1 MDFAS
6 TKVKLNNIK
15 TYDSKTNNTSS
26 VFKKKFYSDT
36 SINSFD
42 TYEDIDYNSID
53 LEEEI
58 SKSEGAKEW
67 YEEGLNIANTIKDY
81 GVTFGL
87 SLVCGALEL
96 VENVGDALIMAGGAI
111 SSGIVSIWD
120 KEKSEEIKSNT
131 ENVVKYD
138 WTEKL
143 YDESVKALN
152 VDDEIAHGVT
162 HTIGSAIGTTAAYV
176 AISCVPGGAAVTASV
191 GAITAFGSASEMA
204 LNSGADFDEA
214 LVCGTVAGIAGAA
227 SGGVL
232 DKVQGLSASSKTV
245 GQLLKNTALGAVVSA
260 SEPIVN
266 TTTQYLAY
274 GKDLVDENGNKVYEG
289 YFDYYNKSGGLL
301 QTGIASVVG
310 GVSTGIQGIK
320 GYKNNK
326 FENNL
331 EYKNSSNL
339 SNNIIEEVEAIPDK
353 NLRRKIYSRMPKDL
367 TDVEKAKYLYNKLNE
382 ELSYST
388 EFFYYQKDQQIQSK
402 WRNLHV
408 DLNDVQS
415 KEIICTNWSE
425 MYCELL
431 QEQGINARIMGN
443 KHQWCVFELKDGSK
457 WFADATQ
464 PYNGSYDLVNAKTGV
479 KSGGFMPITDE
490 MFNDNNLVQGSQNAA
505 KLRSYAQNFDTSSID
520 QKLGYNYTSLEELF
534 ATTNKTYDSILQI
547 NTNATNGQL
556 LSKKLEKVIFS
567 QMKDLDYMEGTSYF
581 LRMKN
586 TLSSTDI
593 SNIKTELLFDH
604 NNNPYT
610 TFSIDLQ
617 NGTTAEYIYGGK
629 GKMTCDIVKNLG

>member
-15 TYDSKTNNTSS
+15 TYDSKTNNTTS

-53 LEEEI
+53 LEEGI

-81 GVTFGL
+81 GVTSGL

-232 DKVQGLSASSKTV
+232 DKVQGLSAGSKTV
-245 GQLLKNTALGAVVSA
+245 GQLLKNTALGAVASA

-266 TTTQYLAY
+266 TTAQYLAY
-274 GKDLVDENGNKVYEG
+274 GKDLVDENGNKVYDG

-320 GYKNNK
+320 GYIVVLFVSEILNGLVSLGLLIKETKVKIDFVNWIFK
-326 FENNL
+326 PGLAIILLNL
-331 EYKNSSNL
+331 IVRNFYCNS
-339 SNNIIEEVEAIPDK
+339 I
-353 NLRRKIYSRMPKDL
+353 
-367 TDVEKAKYLYNKLNE
+367 
-382 ELSYST
+382 
-388 EFFYYQKDQQIQSK
+388 
-402 WRNLHV
+402 
-408 DLNDVQS
+408 
-415 KEIICTNWSE
+415 
-425 MYCELL
+425 
-431 QEQGINARIMGN
+431 
-443 KHQWCVFELKDGSK
+443 FELI
-457 WFADATQ
+457 TQ
-464 PYNGSYDLVNAKTGV
+464 ILLFVVFYFIIVALFKGLV
-479 KSGGFMPITDE
+479 KS
-490 MFNDNNLVQGSQNAA
+490 
-505 KLRSYAQNFDTSSID
+505 
-520 QKLGYNYTSLEELF
+520 
-534 ATTNKTYDSILQI
+534 
-547 NTNATNGQL
+547 
-556 LSKKLEKVIFS
+556 
-567 QMKDLDYMEGTSYF
+567 DLKF
-581 LRMKN
+581 
-586 TLSSTDI
+586 
-593 SNIKTELLFDH
+593 
-604 NNNPYT
+604 
-610 TFSIDLQ
+610 
-617 NGTTAEYIYGGK
+617 
-629 GKMTCDIVKNLG
+629 